1 MTPTAPTTTSPDIT
15 THHHQYDVVIV
26 GAGGAGMRA
35 AIEAGPHAK
44 TAVISKLYPTRSHTG
59 AAQGGMA
66 AALANIE
73 EDSWEWHTFDT
84 VKGGDYLVDQDAA
97 EILAKEAIDAVIDLE
112 NMGLPFNRTPDGKID
127 QRRFG
132 GHTRDHGKAPVRRSC
147 YAADRTGHMI
157 LQTLFQNC
165 VKLGIEFYNEFYVL
179 DLLLVDD
186 PDAKKSR
193 GKSKPRIAAGVVAY
207 ELATGD
213 IHVFHAKSVVFA
225 TGGFGKIYKT
235 TSNAHTL
242 TGDGVG
248 IIWRK
253 GIPLEDMEFF
263 QFHPT
268 GLAGLGI
275 LLTEGARGEG
285 AILRNASGERF
296 MERYA
301 PTIKDLAPR
310 DIIARHMV
318 QEVAEGRGAGPNK
331 DYVLLDCT
339 HLGAEVL
346 ETKLPDITEFARTY
360 LGVDPVHEPVPVMP
374 TAHYAMGGIPTN
386 IKAEVLSDNDTVVK
400 GLYAAGECACVSV
413 HGSNRLGTNSLLDI
427 NVFGKRAGRYSV
439 EYANSAKFAPL
450 PDDPAKEVREMI
462 ERARSADGDERL
474 AVLRKELQEEM
485 DRNAQVFRTD
495 KSLRSVAKTI
505 HSLRERYKNI
515 GIHDRGKRYNT
526 DLLEAIE
533 LGFLLDIAEV
543 VVASALNRH
552 ESRGGH
558 MRDDYPE
565 RDDKNFLVH
574 TMAYLT
580 GDPKSANVEDHIAID
595 WKPVVITNYPPMER
609 KY

>member
-1 MTPTAPTTTSPDIT
+1 MASADTTTPQNDIT
-15 THHHQYDVVIV
+15 THHHQFDVVIV

-179 DLLLVDD
+179 DLIMVDE
-186 PDAKKSR
+186 PGAK
-193 GKSKPRIAAGVVAY
+193 GKKKAQQAAGVVAY
-207 ELATGD
+207 ELSTGD
-213 IHVFHAKSVVFA
+213 IHIFHAKSVVFA

-248 IIWRK
+248 IVWRK

-310 DIIARHMV
+310 DIIARCMV
-318 QEVAEGRGAGPNK
+318 QEVQEGRGGGPNK
-331 DYVLLDCT
+331 DYVFLDCT

-386 IKAEVLSDNDTVVK
+386 IKAEVLSDNETVVK

-439 EYANSAKFAPL
+439 EYANKATFAPL

-462 ERARSADGDERL
+462 ERARIADGSERL
-474 AVLRKELQEEM
+474 ATLRKELQEEM

-495 KSLRSVAKTI
+495 ESLRSVAKTI

-515 GIHDRGKRYNT
+515 GIHDRGKRFNT

-543 VVASALNRH
+543 VVASALERK

-558 MRDDYPE
+558 MRDDYPDRNDE
-565 RDDKNFLVH
+565 KYLVH

-580 GDPKSANVEDHIAID
+580 GDPTSPNVEDHIAID

>member
-1 MTPTAPTTTSPDIT
+1 MTEVKV
-15 THHHQYDVVIV
+15 HNHQYDVVIV

-44 TAVISKLYPTRSHTG
+44 TAVISKLFPTRSHTG

-66 AALANIE
+66 AALANVE
-73 EDSWEWHTFDT
+73 EDNWEWHTFDT

-97 EILAKEAIDAVIDLE
+97 EILAKESVQAVIDLE

-157 LQTLFQNC
+157 LQTLYQNC

-179 DLLLVDD
+179 DLVMATVDGVER
-186 PDAKKSR
+186 PSA
-193 GKSKPRIAAGVVAY
+193 VVAY

-213 IHVFHAKSVVFA
+213 LHVFQGKSIVFA
-225 TGGFGKIYKT
+225 TGGFGKIFKT

-253 GIPLEDMEFF
+253 GLPLEDMEFY

-275 LLTEGARGEG
+275 LLSEAARGEG
-285 AILRNASGERF
+285 GILRNASGERF

-310 DIIARHMV
+310 DMVARAMAN
-318 QEVAEGRGAGPNK
+318 EVREGRGAGPHK
-331 DYVLLDCT
+331 DYVLLDLT
-339 HLGAEVL
+339 HLEPAVIDA
-346 ETKLPDITEFARTY
+346 KLPDITEFARTY
-360 LGVDPVHEPVPVMP
+360 LGVEPYTEPVPVFP

-386 IKAEVLSDNDTVVK
+386 IKAEVLRDNDTVVP

-413 HGSNRLGTNSLLDI
+413 HGANRLGTNSLLDI
-427 NVFGKRAGRYSV
+427 NVFGKRAGIYAV
-439 EYANSAKFAPL
+439 EYAKTAQHVAVPQDAVQETVNLIQHMRNATGTEK
-450 PDDPAKEVREMI
+450 I
-462 ERARSADGDERL
+462 
-474 AVLRKELQEEM
+474 AVLRRELQETM
-485 DRNAQVFRTD
+485 DKNAQVYRTEESLNEALD
-495 KSLRSVAKTI
+495 KIVELRA
-505 HSLRERYKNI
+505 RYEHI
-515 GIHDRGKRYNT
+515 QVQDRGLRFNT

-533 LGFLLDIAEV
+533 LGFLLDLAEV
-543 VVASALNRH
+543 LVFTARERR

-558 MRDDYPE
+558 FREDYE
-565 RDDKNFLVH
+565 TRNDEQFMVH
-574 TMAYLT
+574 SMAYLNK
-580 GDPKSANVEDHIAID
+580 DSKSSNTAEQNIRIG
-595 WKPVVITNYPPMER
+595 WKPVTITNYPPMER

>member
-1 MTPTAPTTTSPDIT
+1 MDASVTQDPSDSTIIDGVHYHQFDI
-15 THHHQYDVVIV
+15 VIV

-35 AIEAGPHAK
+35 AIEAGPGAK

-66 AALANIE
+66 AALANVE

-112 NMGLPFNRTPDGKID
+112 NMGLPFNRTPEGKID

-132 GHTRDHGKAPVRRSC
+132 GHTRDHGKAPVRRAC

-165 VKLGIEFYNEFYVL
+165 VRLGINFFNEFYVL
-179 DLLLVDD
+179 DVIMSEVDGVEQ
-186 PDAKKSR
+186 P
-193 GKSKPRIAAGVVAY
+193 AGVVAY
-207 ELATGD
+207 ELSTGD
-213 IHVFHAKSVVFA
+213 LHVFHSKAIIFA
-225 TGGFGKIYKT
+225 TGGFGKIFKT

-253 GIPLEDMEFF
+253 KLPLEDMEFF

-310 DIIARHMV
+310 DIVARCMV
-318 QEVAEGRGAGPNK
+318 KEVAEGRGAGPNK
-331 DYVLLDCT
+331 DYVYLDCT

-360 LGVDPVHEPVPVMP
+360 LGVDPVTEPVPVMP

-386 IKAEVLSDNDTVVK
+386 VNAEVLRDNTTVVP

-427 NVFGKRAGRYSV
+427 NVFGKRAGNNAVAYV
-439 EYANSAKFAPL
+439 QNAKFLPL
-450 PDDPAKEVREMI
+450 PEDPAVFVRDMI
-462 ERARSADGDERL
+462 EGVRNNPGTERIS
-474 AVLRKELQEEM
+474 VLRKELQEEM
-485 DRNAQVFRTD
+485 DTKAQVFRTD
-495 KSLRSVAKTI
+495 ESLDSVTKTI
-505 HSLRERYKNI
+505 THLRDRYMNI
-515 GIHDRGKRYNT
+515 GVQDKGRRYNT

-533 LGFLLDIAEV
+533 LGFLLDLAEV
-543 VVASALNRH
+543 VVFSARNRK

-558 MRDDYPE
+558 MRDDYPD
-565 RDDKNFLVH
+565 RDDENYMKH

-580 GDPKSANVEDHIAID
+580 GDPHSSDAADHIRLD
-595 WKPVVITNYPPMER
+595 WKPVVMTRYQPMER

>member
-1 MTPTAPTTTSPDIT
+1 MTEVKV
-15 THHHQYDVVIV
+15 HNHQYDVVIV

-44 TAVISKLYPTRSHTG
+44 TAVISKLFPTRSHTG

-66 AALANIE
+66 AALANVE
-73 EDSWEWHTFDT
+73 EDNWEWHTFDT

-97 EILAKEAIDAVIDLE
+97 EILAKESVQAVIDLE

-157 LQTLFQNC
+157 LQTLYQNC

-179 DLLLVDD
+179 DLVMATVDGVER
-186 PDAKKSR
+186 PSA
-193 GKSKPRIAAGVVAY
+193 VVAY

-213 IHVFHAKSVVFA
+213 LHVFQGKSIVFA
-225 TGGFGKIYKT
+225 TGGFGKIFKT

-253 GIPLEDMEFF
+253 GLPLEDMEFY

-275 LLTEGARGEG
+275 LLSEAARGEG
-285 AILRNASGERF
+285 GILRNASGERF

-310 DIIARHMV
+310 DMVARAMAN
-318 QEVAEGRGAGPNK
+318 EVREGRGAGPHK
-331 DYVLLDCT
+331 DYVLLDLT
-339 HLGAEVL
+339 HLEPAVIDA
-346 ETKLPDITEFARTY
+346 KLPDITEFARTY
-360 LGVDPVHEPVPVMP
+360 LGVEPYTEPVPVFP

-386 IKAEVLSDNDTVVK
+386 IQAEVLRDNDTVVP

-413 HGSNRLGTNSLLDI
+413 HGANRLGTNSLLDI
-427 NVFGKRAGRYSV
+427 NVFGKRAGIYAV
-439 EYANSAKFAPL
+439 EYAKTAQHVPVPQDAVQETVNLIQHMRNATGTEK
-450 PDDPAKEVREMI
+450 I
-462 ERARSADGDERL
+462 
-474 AVLRKELQEEM
+474 AVLRRELQETM
-485 DRNAQVFRTD
+485 DKNAQVYRTEESLNEALD
-495 KSLRSVAKTI
+495 KIVELRA
-505 HSLRERYKNI
+505 RYEHI
-515 GIHDRGKRYNT
+515 QVQDRGLRFNT

-533 LGFLLDIAEV
+533 LGFLLDLAEV
-543 VVASALNRH
+543 LVFTARERR

-558 MRDDYPE
+558 FREDYE
-565 RDDKNFLVH
+565 TRNDEQFMVH
-574 TMAYLT
+574 SMAYLNKDSKPSNT
-580 GDPKSANVEDHIAID
+580 AEQNIRIG
-595 WKPVVITNYPPMER
+595 WKPVTITNYPPMER

>member
-1 MTPTAPTTTSPDIT
+1 MASQKTSPQHEETKVVDGV
-15 THHHQYDVVIV
+15 HYHQYDVVIV

-66 AALANIE
+66 AALANVE
-73 EDSWEWHTFDT
+73 EDNWEWHTFDT

-112 NMGLPFNRTPDGKID
+112 NMGLPFNRTPEGKID

-132 GHTRDHGKAPVRRSC
+132 GHTRDHGKAPVRRAC

-179 DLLLVDD
+179 DLVMT
-186 PDAKKSR
+186 KVK
-193 GKSKPRIAAGVVAY
+193 GKDRPSGVVAY

-213 IHVFHAKSVVFA
+213 LHVFQAKSIVFA

-310 DIIARHMV
+310 DIVSRCMV

-360 LGVDPVHEPVPVMP
+360 LGVDPVYEPVPVMP

-386 IKAEVLSDNDTVVK
+386 VKAEVLSDNDTVIP

-427 NVFGKRAGRYSV
+427 NVFGKRAGRNAV
-439 EYANSAKFAPL
+439 EYATTADFVEL
-450 PDDPAKEVREMI
+450 PKDPAGYVRKMI
-462 ERARSADGDERL
+462 EDIRNAKGTARVPA
-474 AVLRKELQEEM
+474 LRKELQEQM
-485 DRNAQVFRTD
+485 DRNAQVFRTEE
-495 KSLRSVAKTI
+495 SLESAAKTV
-505 HSLRERYKNI
+505 SKLRDEYKKI
-515 GIHDRGKRYNT
+515 SIHDKGQRYNT

-533 LGFLLDIAEV
+533 LGFLLDLAEV
-543 VVASALNRH
+543 VVYSAKNRK

-558 MRDDYPE
+558 MRDDFPD
-565 RDDKNFLVH
+565 RNDKKYMKH
-574 TMAYLT
+574 TMAYLN
-580 GDPKSANVEDHIAID
+580 GDAKGSKAADHIKLD
-595 WKPVVITNYPPMER
+595 WKPVTITNYQPMER

>member
-1 MTPTAPTTTSPDIT
+1 MTTV
-15 THHHQYDVVIV
+15 HHHDYDVVIV

-35 AIEAGPHAK
+35 AIEAAPHAK
-44 TAVISKLYPTRSHTG
+44 TAVITKLYPTRSHTG

-66 AALANIE
+66 AALANVE

-97 EILAKEAIDAVIDLE
+97 EILAKEAIDAILDLE
-112 NMGLPFNRTPDGKID
+112 RMGLPFNRTPDGKID

-132 GHTRDHGKAPVRRSC
+132 GHTRDHGKAPVRRAC
-147 YAADRTGHMI
+147 YSADRTGHMI

-165 VKLGIEFYNEFYVL
+165 TKLGVEFYNEFYVL
-179 DLLLVDD
+179 DLVLTEE
-186 PDAKKSR
+186 K
-193 GKSKPRIAAGVVAY
+193 GKTRTSGVVAY
-207 ELATGD
+207 ELSTGD
-213 IHVFHAKSVVFA
+213 IHVFNATSVIFA
-225 TGGFGKIYKT
+225 TGGFGKMFKT

-248 IIWRK
+248 IVWRK

-310 DIIARHMV
+310 DIISRCMV
-318 QEVAEGRGAGPNK
+318 QEVAEGRGAGPDK

-360 LGVDPVHEPVPVMP
+360 LGVDPVTEPVPVMP
-374 TAHYAMGGIPTN
+374 TAHYAMGGIPTTTD
-386 IKAEVLSDNDTVVK
+386 AEVLLDNSTVIP

-427 NVFGKRAGRYSV
+427 NVFGKRAGRNAAA
-439 EYANSAKFAPL
+439 YANKAKRPAL
-450 PDDPAKEVREMI
+450 PKGTEKFVVDLI
-462 ERARSADGDERL
+462 EKMRTADGTESV
-474 AVLRKELQEEM
+474 ASIRKELQLEM
-485 DRNAQVFRTD
+485 DRNAQVFRTEE
-495 KSLRSVAKTI
+495 SLSHAQKVI
-505 HSLRERYKNI
+505 EDLRKRYEKV
-515 GIHDRGKRYNT
+515 GIHDRGQRFNT

-533 LGFLLDIAEV
+533 LGFLLDLAEV
-543 VVASALNRH
+543 VVVSARNRK

-558 MRDDYPE
+558 MRDDFPD
-565 RDDKNFLVH
+565 RNDKTYMKH
-574 TMAYLT
+574 TMAYKK
-580 GDPKSANVEDHIAID
+580 GEKIALD
-595 WKPVVITNYPPMER
+595 WKPVVITKYPPMER